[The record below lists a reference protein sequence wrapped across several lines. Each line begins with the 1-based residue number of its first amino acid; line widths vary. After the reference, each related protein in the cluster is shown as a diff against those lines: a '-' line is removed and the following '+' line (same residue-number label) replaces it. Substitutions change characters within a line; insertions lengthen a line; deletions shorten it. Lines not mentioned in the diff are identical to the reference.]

1 MMCCL
6 YSLRRPAGSLGGLL
20 NGKTDYTKAST
31 MKQKSL
37 RAGVGLFVM
46 RIPAFAYHCPMDMQ
60 KIDAALAADPPLSR
74 KQLAEVK
81 HWRSR
86 EEALHRAG
94 AHRQWVEVLG
104 KPMAILKIN

>member
-1 MMCCL
+1 
-6 YSLRRPAGSLGGLL
+6 L

-31 MKQKSL
+31 MKLKSL

-60 KIDAALAADPPLSR
+60 KIDAALA
-74 KQLAEVK
+74 AEVK